1 MSHNRIRRQTRMMMM
16 HGRGRRTN
24 VSGLRLRMYLR
35 LLDSRLLE
43 VVGGEEG
50 GGRLGNRVEAEG
62 FKEDVIVGTE
72 DISKW
77 IYE

>member
-1 MSHNRIRRQTRMMMM
+1 MMMM

-62 FKEDVIVGTE
+62 LEEGIIVRTE

-77 IYE
+77 IHE

>member
-1 MSHNRIRRQTRMMMM
+1 
-16 HGRGRRTN
+16 
-24 VSGLRLRMYLR
+24 MYFR
-35 LLDSRLLE
+35 LLDSRFLE

-62 FKEDVIVGTE
+62 LKEGVIVRTE

-77 IYE
+77 IHE

>member
-1 MSHNRIRRQTRMMMM
+1 MMM

-24 VSGLRLRMYLR
+24 VSGLRLLMYLR

-43 VVGGEEG
+43 VGGGEKG

-62 FKEDVIVGTE
+62 FKEDVIVRTE
-72 DISKW
+72 DIS
-77 IYE
+77 

>member
-1 MSHNRIRRQTRMMMM
+1 MMMM

-24 VSGLRLRMYLR
+24 VSGLRLLMYLR

-43 VVGGEEG
+43 VGGGEKG

-62 FKEDVIVGTE
+62 FKEDVIVRTE
-72 DISKW
+72 DIS
-77 IYE
+77 

>member
-1 MSHNRIRRQTRMMMM
+1 MMMM
-16 HGRGRRTN
+16 QGRGRRTK
-24 VSGLRLRMYLR
+24 VSGLRLLRYLR
-35 LLDSRLLE
+35 HLDSRLLE

-62 FKEDVIVGTE
+62 LKEGVIVRTE

-77 IYE
+77 IHE

>member
-1 MSHNRIRRQTRMMMM
+1 MMMM

-24 VSGLRLRMYLR
+24 VSGLRLRMYFR

-62 FKEDVIVGTE
+62 LEEGVIVRTE

-77 IYE
+77 IHE